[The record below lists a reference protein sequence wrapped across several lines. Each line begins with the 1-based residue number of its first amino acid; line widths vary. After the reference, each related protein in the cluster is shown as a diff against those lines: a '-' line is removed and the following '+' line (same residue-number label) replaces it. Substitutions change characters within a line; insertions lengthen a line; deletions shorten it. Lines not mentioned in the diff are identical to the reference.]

1 MSPILVVQPS
11 NDIYYNLVPLLSNLR
26 HTSRPIQIVQ
36 PSLKWIYFIL
46 MEEIR
51 RHPQIFRNQDPHK
64 SQQFLLWSPRTKI
77 LHMVILNV
85 SPIFPWW
92 WWSRGNVKAGHVSLV
107 SSLASVFRSSL
118 FEWQSQAECWGW
130 QHIRA
135 QTRALQLSLLVNM
148 LTPITTCQE
157 QNQEK
162 QGRAMSQLG

>member
-1 MSPILVVQPS
+1 MSPILVVRPS
-11 NDIYYNLVPLLSNLR
+11 NDIYYNLVPLLSNPR

-107 SSLASVFRSSL
+107 SSLASVLRSSL
-118 FEWQSQAECWGW
+118 FEWQSAGAGNTSELRPGLYNS
-130 QHIRA
+130 H
-135 QTRALQLSLLVNM
+135 SLL
-148 LTPITTCQE
+148 TC
-157 QNQEK
+157 
-162 QGRAMSQLG
+162 